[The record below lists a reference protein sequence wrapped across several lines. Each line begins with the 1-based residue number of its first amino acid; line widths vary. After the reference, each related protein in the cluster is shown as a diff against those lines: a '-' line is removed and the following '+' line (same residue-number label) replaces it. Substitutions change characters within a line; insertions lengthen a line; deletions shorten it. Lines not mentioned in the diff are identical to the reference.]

1 MVGQNT
7 TRSAEEANAH
17 PHFKTITKF
26 TTDYSPSDI
35 TKYESTRTGMSVV
48 VVNKE
53 SPKVFGFFALATEI
67 LDDSG
72 APHTLE
78 HLCFLGSKNYR
89 YKGILDKFAT
99 RAYSSTNAWTATDHT
114 AYTLDTAGW
123 EGFSQLLPIYLE
135 HILFPILT
143 DSGCYTEVHH
153 IDGTGHDAGVVYS
166 EMQGVQND
174 QETLMMLEANRQI
187 YPDGVGFR
195 SETGGMMEQ
204 LRVLKPQRIRDF
216 HKEMY
221 QPRNLCLV
229 IIGSVDETELLKI
242 LDKFED
248 GILDDVPAP
257 DSPWQRPWVDSKQPP
272 LLKEN
277 IVRRVE
283 FPEKD
288 ESMGN
293 ILVGYLGPS
302 GVDHKHVVALE
313 VLGSYLA
320 GSSVSVLER
329 QMVEIPEPY
338 TSGVSWSTEERP
350 NTVLW
355 FELNSVPAA
364 RLGEAEKKLFEV
376 LGQTVQEPL
385 DLDYLKDCLNR
396 SKRQQKF
403 NVENDGHFFTTPVI
417 YDFLFA
423 NRDGSGLLQLKTL
436 EVYDELE
443 KWTEEEWRQYIKKW
457 LVDNPHV
464 SIIGEPSAKLAEKLK
479 QDEKARIKSQ
489 IKGLGDD
496 GLKELAEKLE
506 KAKKDNEPE
515 IPIDVLRGFKTPGVE
530 SIRFIHSTSGNAGLA
545 TSKDGVVDTYIRKIL
560 EKDEPKTTPF
570 PLYLH
575 YEHVPT
581 NFVTINILL
590 STASIPV
597 ELRPLLQL
605 YFEYFFAAPIT
616 LEDGTKLEY
625 EKVVSLLEKD
635 TVGYTIQ
642 GGGSMQASESIR
654 IKMEVEPEKY
664 AAAIRWLRL
673 LTWNVVFDPERIAV
687 LAKKLR
693 SDIPEEKRSGNDM
706 AWSVA
711 HLTGYTEESIG
722 YGANTLVKG
731 KFLRQ
736 YIDLLSEKP
745 EEAIQKIA
753 TVQQSLFTLDNMRVL
768 VVADVEKL
776 PKPVSAWDDFVA
788 GKPSNCDLKPID
800 RRLDRLAPIG
810 KNPGDRMYVV
820 PMPTLD
826 SSFAFML
833 AKGPNSLDDER
844 LPALLLAIAYLDAV
858 EGPLWKAIRGT
869 GLAYGTG
876 FMRKIDSGHIY
887 FTIYRSPNA
896 FKAFEMA
903 KSIVSGYADGTT
915 PFDEFDLDGAISTV
929 VSSIVDVESTLTAA
943 ATTSFVLQVIH
954 RQSKEYNTEMLHKV
968 RKITPDEIRKAMTD
982 ILLPLFHPK
991 TSIAV
996 VTTAPVN
1003 TDSLK
1008 ESFDGLGYPVEIR
1021 TLSSF
1026 EPKSEGNNEEEEEEE
1041 DEDMEDASADGS
1053 EGSDD
1058 EMESGSEDEESMEK

>member
-1 MVGQNT
+1 MVDQNT
-7 TRSAEEANAH
+7 TQSADEPRSY

-26 TTDYSPSDI
+26 ATDYSPSNI

-53 SPKVFGFFALATEI
+53 SPKVLGFFALATEI

-99 RAYSSTNAWTATDHT
+99 RAYSTTNAWTATDHT

-123 EGFSQLLPIYLE
+123 EGFSQLLPVYLE

-174 QETLMMLEANRQI
+174 QDTLMALEANRQI

-229 IIGSVDETELLKI
+229 IIGSVDEPGLLSI

-248 GILDDVPAP
+248 GILDDVPAL

-277 IVRRVE
+277 IVRHVE
-283 FPEKD
+283 FPEND
-288 ESMGN
+288 ESMGS

-302 GVDHKHVVALE
+302 CVDQTHVAALE
-313 VLGSYLA
+313 VIGSYLA
-320 GSSVSVLER
+320 GSSVSVLEK

-338 TSGVSWSTEERP
+338 TSGVIWSTEERP
-350 NTVLW
+350 NTVIW
-355 FELNSVPAA
+355 IELGSVPVA
-364 RLGEAEKKLFEV
+364 RLNDAEKKLFEV
-376 LGQTVQEPL
+376 LGKTIEEPL

-396 SKRQQKF
+396 SKRQLKF
-403 NVENDGHFFTTPVI
+403 NVENDSHFFTSPVI

-423 NRDGSGLLQLKTL
+423 SRDGSDLLQIKTL
-436 EVYDELE
+436 AAYDELE
-443 KWTEEEWRQYIKKW
+443 KWTEGQWRQYIKKW

-464 SIIGEPSAKLAEKLK
+464 SIIGEPSAKLAEKIK
-479 QDEKARIKSQ
+479 QEEKSRVKAQ
-489 IKGLGDD
+489 IKGLGDE
-496 GLKELAEKLE
+496 GLKELGDKLE

-515 IPIDVLRGFKTPGVE
+515 IPIEVLRGFKTPGVE
-530 SIRFIHSTSGNAGLA
+530 SIRFIHSTSGNAGIA
-545 TSKDGVVDTYIRKIL
+545 IAEDGVLSTSIQKIL
-560 EKDEPKTTPF
+560 EKDEPKTVPF

-575 YEHVPT
+575 YEHVAT

-597 ELRPLLQL
+597 NLRPLLHL

-635 TVGYTIQ
+635 TVGYNIR
-642 GGGSMQASESIR
+642 GASGLQASESLR

-664 AAAIRWLRL
+664 PAAIRWLRL
-673 LTWNVVFDPERIAV
+673 LMWNVVFDTERLAV

-706 AWSVA
+706 VWSVA
-711 HLTGYTEESIG
+711 YLTGYTEDSIG
-722 YGANTLVKG
+722 YSGNTLIKG

-745 EEAIQKIA
+745 EEAIQQIS
-753 TVQQSLFTLDNMRVL
+753 TVRDSLFTLDNMRVL

-776 PKPVSAWDDFVA
+776 SKPVSAWDDFVN
-788 GKPSNCDLKPID
+788 GKTLEGNLKPID
-800 RRLDRLAPIG
+800 SRLDRLKPEG
-810 KNPGDRMYVV
+810 RNPGDLMYIV

-826 SSFAFML
+826 SSFGVMV
-833 AKGPNSLDDER
+833 AKGPESLNDER
-844 LPALLLAIAYLDAV
+844 IPALLLAIAYLDAV

-876 FMRKIDSGHIY
+876 FVRRVDSGHVY
-887 FTIYRSPNA
+887 FSIYRSPDA

-903 KSIVSGYADGTT
+903 KKIVSDYADGTT

-943 ATTSFVLQVIH
+943 ATTSFVLQVVN
-954 RQSKEYNTEMLHKV
+954 RQSKTYNMDMLRKV
-968 RKITPDEIRKAMTD
+968 RKVTPDEIRKAMTD

-991 TSIAV
+991 TSMTV

-1008 ESFDGLGYPVEIR
+1008 ERFDELGFPVEIR

-1026 EPKSEGNNEEEEEEE
+1026 EPKSEGDKEDE
-1041 DEDMEDASADGS
+1041 DEDMEDVSADGS
-1053 EGSDD
+1053 EGSDE
-1058 EMESGSEDEESMEK
+1058 EMESGSEDGDEK

>member
-1 MVGQNT
+1 MVDQNT
-7 TRSAEEANAH
+7 TQRAEDPQAH
-17 PHFKTITKF
+17 PHFKTLTKF

-53 SPKVFGFFALATEI
+53 SPKVLGFFALATEI

-99 RAYSSTNAWTATDHT
+99 RAYSTTNAWTATDHT

-123 EGFSQLLPIYLE
+123 EGFSQLLPVYLE

-174 QETLMMLEANRQI
+174 QDTLMMLEANRQI
-187 YPDGVGFR
+187 YPDGIGFR

-229 IIGSVDETELLKI
+229 IIGSVDEPELLSI

-257 DSPWQRPWVDSKQPP
+257 DSPWQRPWVESKQPP

-283 FPEKD
+283 FPEND
-288 ESMGN
+288 ESMGS

-302 GVDHKHVVALE
+302 CVDQKHWAALE
-313 VLGSYLA
+313 VIGSYLA
-320 GSSVSVLER
+320 GSSVSVLEK

-338 TSGVSWSTEERP
+338 TSGVVWSTEERP
-350 NTVLW
+350 NTVIW
-355 FELNSVPAA
+355 VELGSVPVD
-364 RLGEAEKKLFEV
+364 RLEDAEKKLFEV
-376 LGQTVQEPL
+376 LSKTVEEPL

-396 SKRQQKF
+396 SKRQRKF
-403 NVENDGHFFTTPVI
+403 NVENDSHFFTTPVI

-423 NRDGSGLLQLKTL
+423 SRDGSDLIQVQNLD
-436 EVYDELE
+436 VYDDLE
-443 KWTEEEWRQYIKKW
+443 KWTEEQWRQYIKKW

-464 SIIGEPSAKLAEKLK
+464 SIIGQPSAKLSEQIK
-479 QDEKARIKSQ
+479 QDEKARVKAQIKS
-489 IKGLGDD
+489 LGDD

-506 KAKKDNEPE
+506 QAKKNNDPE
-515 IPIDVLRGFKTPGVE
+515 IPIEVLRSFKTPGVD

-545 TSKDGVVDTYIRKIL
+545 TTKDGALDTNIQKIL
-560 EKDEPKTTPF
+560 QKDEPKTTPL

-575 YEHVPT
+575 YEHVET
-581 NFVTINILL
+581 NFVTINVLL

-597 ELRPLLQL
+597 DLRPLLSL
-605 YFEYFFAAPIT
+605 YFEYFYAAPIT

-635 TVGYTIQ
+635 TVGYTIH
-642 GGGSMQASESIR
+642 GGSGMQASESAR
-654 IKMEVEPEKY
+654 IKIEVEPEKY
-664 AAAIRWLRL
+664 TAAIRWLRL
-673 LTWNVVFDPERIAV
+673 LMWNVVFDAERLAV

-706 AWSVA
+706 VWSVA
-711 HLTGYTEESIG
+711 SLSGFTEESIG
-722 YGANTLVKG
+722 YGGNTLIKG

-736 YIDLLSEKP
+736 YIDLLSEDP
-745 EEAIQKIA
+745 EEALKKITA
-753 TVQQSLFTLDNMRVL
+753 VRDSLFTLDNMRVL
-768 VVADVEKL
+768 VVANVEKL
-776 PKPVSAWDDFVA
+776 PKPVSSWDDFVA
-788 GKPSNCDLKPID
+788 GKPSNLELKPID
-800 RRLDRLAPIG
+800 SRLDRLTPIG
-810 KNPGDRMYVV
+810 RNPGGRMYVV

-826 SSFAFML
+826 SSFGVTV
-833 AKGPNSLDDER
+833 AKGPESLNDER
-844 LPALLLAIAYLDAV
+844 LPALLLAISYLDAV

-876 FMRKIDSGHIY
+876 FVRKVDSGHIY
-887 FTIYRSPNA
+887 FSIYRSPDA

-903 KSIVSGYADGTT
+903 KKIVSDYADGTT
-915 PFDEFDLDGAISTV
+915 PFDEFDLDGAISSV
-929 VSSIVDVESTLTAA
+929 VSGIVDSESTLTAA
-943 ATTSFVLQVIH
+943 ATTSFTLQVIH
-954 RQSKEYNTEMLHKV
+954 RQSKTFNTELLRKV
-968 RKITPDEIRKAMTD
+968 RKITPDEIRKAMTEV
-982 ILLPLFHPK
+982 LLPLFHPE

-1003 TDSLK
+1003 TESLK
-1008 ESFDGLGYPVEIR
+1008 ERFVELGFPVEVR

-1026 EPKSEGNNEEEEEEE
+1026 EPKSEGDEGEDD
-1041 DEDMEDASADGS
+1041 DEDMDDASADGE
-1053 EGSDD
+1053 EGSDE
-1058 EMESGSEDEESMEK
+1058 EMESGSEDGDEKK

>member
-1 MVGQNT
+1 MVDQNT
-7 TRSAEEANAH
+7 ARKAEGPQAH
-17 PHFKTITKF
+17 PHFKIITKF
-26 TTDYSPSDI
+26 TTDYSPSNI

-53 SPKVFGFFALATEI
+53 SPKVLGFFALATEI

-99 RAYSSTNAWTATDHT
+99 RAYSTTNAWTATDHT

-123 EGFSQLLPIYLE
+123 EGFSQLLPVYLE

-174 QETLMMLEANRQI
+174 QDTLMMLEANRQI
-187 YPDGVGFR
+187 YPDGIGFR

-216 HKEMY
+216 HKKMY

-229 IIGSVDETELLKI
+229 IIGSVDEPELLNI

-248 GILDDVPAP
+248 DILDDVPAP

-277 IVRRVE
+277 VVRHVE

-288 ESMGN
+288 ESMGS
-293 ILVGYLGPS
+293 ILVAYLGPS
-302 GVDHKHVVALE
+302 CVDHTHLAALE
-313 VLGSYLA
+313 VIGSYLA
-320 GSSVSVLER
+320 GSSVSVLEK

-338 TSGVSWSTEERP
+338 TSGVVWSTEERP
-350 NTVLW
+350 NTVIWL
-355 FELNSVPAA
+355 ELGSVPVA
-364 RLGEAEKKLFEV
+364 RLNDAEKKLFEI

-396 SKRQQKF
+396 SKRQRKF
-403 NVENDGHFFTTPVI
+403 NVENDSHFFTTPVI

-423 NRDGSGLLQLKTL
+423 NRDGSDLLQVKTL
-436 EVYDELE
+436 DVYNELE
-443 KWTEEEWRQYIKKW
+443 KWTEEQWRQYIKKW

-464 SIIGEPSAKLAEKLK
+464 SIIGKPSAKLAEKIK
-479 QDEKARIKSQ
+479 QDEKARVKTQ
-489 IKGLGDD
+489 IKDLGDE

-506 KAKKDNEPE
+506 KAKKDNDPE
-515 IPIDVLRGFKTPGVE
+515 IPIEVLRDFKTPGVE

-545 TSKDGVVDTYIRKIL
+545 TTKDGVLDTNIQKIL
-560 EKDEPKTTPF
+560 QKDEPNTTPF

-575 YEHVPT
+575 YEHVAT

-597 ELRPLLQL
+597 ELRPLLSL

-642 GGGSMQASESIR
+642 GGSGMQASESIR

-664 AAAIRWLRL
+664 AAAIKWLKL
-673 LTWNVVFDPERIAV
+673 LMWNIVFDTERLVV

-706 AWSVA
+706 VWSVTY
-711 HLTGYTEESIG
+711 LSGYTEESIG
-722 YGANTLVKG
+722 YGGNTLIKG

-736 YIDLLSEKP
+736 YIDLLSKEP
-745 EEAIQKIA
+745 EEAVRKIS
-753 TVQQSLFTLDNMRVL
+753 TVRDSLFTLDNMRVL

-776 PKPVSAWDDFVA
+776 SKPVSTWDDFVA
-788 GKPSNCDLKPID
+788 GKPSSHDLKPID
-800 RRLDRLAPIG
+800 SRLDRLTPIG
-810 KNPGDRMYVV
+810 KNPGGRMYVV
-820 PMPTLD
+820 PMSTLD
-826 SSFAFML
+826 SSFSVTV
-833 AKGPNSLDDER
+833 AKGPESLNDER
-844 LPALLLAIAYLDAV
+844 IPALLLAVAYLDAV

-876 FMRKIDSGHIY
+876 FVRKVDSGHI
-887 FTIYRSPNA
+887 FFSIYRSPDA

-903 KSIVSGYADGTT
+903 KKIVSDYADGTT

-929 VSSIVDVESTLTAA
+929 VSSIVDVESTLAAA

-954 RQSKEYNTEMLHKV
+954 RQPKSYNTDMLRKV
-968 RKITPDEIRKAMTD
+968 RKVTPDEIRKAMTE

-1008 ESFDGLGYPVEIR
+1008 ERFVELGFPVEVR

-1026 EPKSEGNNEEEEEEE
+1026 EPKREGDLDEE

-1053 EGSDD
+1053 EGSDE
-1058 EMESGSEDEESMEK
+1058 EMESGSEDSDEEK